1 MKYLQNYIEQGQ
13 TEAFTKHGAFF
24 AFSKSQLAEQREEGV
39 AYQSI
44 GNGLICPTHN
54 VNDLIDDLDLVHS
67 RGIKQD
73 IAENGLSKIIQRE
86 LHNHEAQITYDMED
100 TKRALEGYPIDDDMM
115 TKEWT
120 KFIAYCR
127 KHDMF

>member
-1 MKYLQNYIEQGQ
+1 MKHLQNYIEQGQ
-13 TEAFTKHGAFF
+13 TEAFEKHGAFF
-24 AFSKSQLAEQREEGV
+24 AFSKAQLAEQREEGV

-73 IAENGLSKIIQRE
+73 IAENGLSRIIQRE
-86 LHNHEAQITYDMED
+86 LANHEAQITYDLED
-100 TKRALEGYPIDDDMM
+100 TKRALEGYPIDDELLA
-115 TKEWT
+115 KEW
-120 KFIAYCR
+120 KVFIAYCR
-127 KHDMF
+127 KHDLF